1 MANELIKLKT
11 GTIAKMDQETNGS
24 PVVPLERGSVYFA
37 VDTSNHTGKILYDAP
52 VGVSGVDRIVMS
64 TESEFAD
71 YATEAGKATGITGIY
86 PVVGTQSSATN
97 NWAGEI
103 TGVSSLFDG
112 LTIAYYLP
120 YDGTSSA
127 ATLQLHFL
135 DVQEYS
141 NNIPIYYTSTSTL
154 TNQYKAGSVIILTYW
169 SAGSISISGTATT
182 AARWVRADSDI
193 NDIYLPVTGGSLS
206 GRLTMAFGKPINQI
220 LTGSGTAAK
229 DAGASANPRYFPA
242 KWTFNTGSNASDG
255 DIFTIKIPVAGH
267 SYGVFMSVNNGTN
280 YYPVVLNGTGKVTT
294 HYPVNTYIQ
303 VVFEAGG
310 SAASMI
316 PLAGA
321 NSTNGST
328 VTGGVFRVINYY
340 DANTTYSAMSVAEMK
355 TGTATSSRAIRADY
369 LKSFLST
376 LGGTALTL
384 THDATNGLIL
394 NHDNYV
400 AAGTAGTSSATSG
413 VTLEVPYVTYN
424 AQGHITATGTHTHTI
439 PVGTSASDVAAGNH
453 THTTSIATDT
463 GTTDVV
469 TLTSGGTFKLTSG
482 GTSVLFKMPTST
494 NNAGTITGVTASDGL
509 TGGGTS
515 GSVTVKHAAPSTSPA
530 KTTSAVYPIT
540 IDKYGHIT
548 AAGSAQTILALGTTA
563 TTAAKGNH
571 NHDSTYVNVSG
582 DTMTGALTLSGAP
595 TENLHAATKQYVD
608 QSFAAND
615 AMVYKGVIAGTATS
629 PGAFTPAADCG
640 HTYKVSTEG
649 YINGQKVEVGDMLIC
664 TADSTVAA
672 TSSNYSTVQATWSI
686 VQTNA
691 DGIVIGPGSAT
702 NGNIPLFDGTTGKLI
717 KNSSY
722 KPSSFATSGHD
733 HDSVYVKKAGDTMT
747 GVLKAYAN
755 QYTDDYT
762 TCGINMQNSDIVG
775 LNSIYTGDSADGA
788 GEGIHFYR
796 DSTHVDTLWMNGGD
810 ILFVP
815 NRALGTNT
823 SKTNSQKVGRF
834 TENPTSGQVVVS
846 DGTTGGMKTT
856 GYTIAKSVPSNAKF
870 TDTTYTFDGT
880 YDAST
885 NKAATVS
892 TVTDAINALDGN
904 LNSTTP
910 GAGKTLTAF
919 SQTNGKISATF
930 GDISITKSQITDFPT
945 SLAPTSHDHGNIAN
959 GGTISSTGV
968 DLANGDYLLFSDA
981 SNSGKIERTSIT
993 FDGSTTTK
1001 ALTQKGT
1008 WATFDIL
1015 KTYKAYNTN
1024 VELPLIGG
1032 STGSTSPAAPTGET
1046 GSANLYGQIPKTT
1059 ANRATYNLSTGKIT
1073 VPGGIVANVTGI
1085 SSQVTTT
1092 EDTTNDLYLV
1102 GVTAADPNTLKRDT
1116 NLIIK
1121 QHVIRPSANDI
1132 GSIGASVTENGVS
1145 KNYNFKYVSATRQ
1158 LQVMGVEATAGVV
1171 VADSIGNVNNKAN
1184 SVISRLDIFQASSGT
1199 TPGVA
1204 RLLLGNNKT
1213 TTDNYNYSGLIQLY
1227 GVDAGNVQMQYNSTT
1242 KSLDFIFA

>member
-86 PVVGTQSSATN
+86 PVIGTQSSATN

-206 GRLTMAFGKPINQI
+206 GRLTMASGKPINQI

-267 SYGVFMSVNNGTN
+267 NYGVFMSVNNGTN
-280 YYPVVLNGTGKVTT
+280 YYPVVLNGTGRVTV

-310 SAASMI
+310 SAASMT

-321 NSTNGST
+321 NSANGST
-328 VTGGVFRVINYY
+328 VTGGAFRVINYY
-340 DANTTYSAMSVAEMK
+340 DTNTTYSAMSVAEMK
-355 TGTATSSRAIRADY
+355 TGTANSSRVIRADY

-384 THDATNGLIL
+384 THDATNGLVL

-400 AAGTAGTSSATSG
+400 TAGTVGTSSATSG
-413 VTLEVPYVTYN
+413 ITLAVPYVTYN

-439 PVGTSASDVAAGNH
+439 PVGTGASDVAA
-453 THTTSIATDT
+453 
-463 GTTDVV
+463 
-469 TLTSGGTFKLTSG
+469 
-482 GTSVLFKMPTST
+482 
-494 NNAGTITGVTASDGL
+494 
-509 TGGGTS
+509 
-515 GSVTVKHAAPSTSPA
+515 
-530 KTTSAVYPIT
+530 
-540 IDKYGHIT
+540 
-548 AAGSAQTILALGTTA
+548 
-563 TTAAKGNH
+563 GNH

-595 TENLHAATKQYVD
+595 TANLHAATKQYVD
-608 QSFAAND
+608 NSFAAND

-640 HTYKVSTEG
+640 HTYKVSTGG
-649 YINGQKVEVGDMLIC
+649 YINGQKVEAGDMFIC

-691 DGIVIGPGSAT
+691 DGIVIGPDSAT
-702 NGNIPLFDGTTGKLI
+702 DGNIPLFDGATGKLI

-722 KPSSFATSGHD
+722 KPSSFALSGHD
-733 HDSVYVKKAGDTMT
+733 HNSVYVKKAGDTMT

-856 GYTIAKSVPSNAKF
+856 GYTIAKSVPSDAKF

-892 TVTDAINALDGN
+892 TVTNAINALDGN

-919 SQTNGKISATF
+919 SQTDGKVSATF
-930 GDISITKSQITDFPT
+930 GNISITKSQISDFPT
-945 SLAPTSHDHGNIAN
+945 SMTPTSHSHGNIAN
-959 GGTISSTGV
+959 GGTMSSTGV
-968 DLANGDYLLFSDA
+968 ALANGDYLLFSDA

-1008 WATFDIL
+1008 WETFNNYSLPLAANGTRGGIQIGYSSSGKNYAVQLSSEKAYVNVPWTDTQQNITL
-1015 KTYKAYNTN
+1015 KTTTKGYITAVETAPTGTAAAQAGIADTGVYLTTTAGQLNAKTYKVDEA
-1024 VELPLIGG
+1024 
-1032 STGSTSPAAPTGET
+1032 
-1046 GSANLYGQIPKTT
+1046 
-1059 ANRATYNLSTGKIT
+1059 
-1073 VPGGIVANVTGI
+1073 VT
-1085 SSQVTTT
+1085 
-1092 EDTTNDLYLV
+1092 L
-1102 GVTAADPNTLKRDT
+1102 
-1116 NLIIK
+1116 
-1121 QHVIRPSANDI
+1121 
-1132 GSIGASVTENGVS
+1132 
-1145 KNYNFKYVSATRQ
+1145 
-1158 LQVMGVEATAGVV
+1158 
-1171 VADSIGNVNNKAN
+1171 
-1184 SVISRLDIFQASSGT
+1184 
-1199 TPGVA
+1199 
-1204 RLLLGNNKT
+1204 
-1213 TTDNYNYSGLIQLY
+1213 
-1227 GVDAGNVQMQYNSTT
+1227 QYNSTT